1 MLCFGASPSVSSVFL
16 IRIVAFMDSS
26 AVLNLV
32 GNSCYFALAAVA
44 LWGIYFVV
52 LVITR
57 VGRKR
62 FKTEEAQDAF
72 LDSIEPDLRRGDFDA
87 VISACEGD
95 TKALPMMVVFAC
107 KNRIFGFN
115 KVRQLTLDRF
125 QRDVIADLDYS
136 IAWIITVIKTAPM
149 LGLFGTVMGM
159 MGAFGKLN
167 SAANVS
173 PSELAGDIR
182 VALETTAIGLSIA
195 VPLVM
200 AMASIT
206 NRIRHMQDLVASGLT
221 RVLEAYKVGLAQEQR
236 RSRHSA

>member
-1 MLCFGASPSVSSVFL
+1 MDKTALLNFVSN
-16 IRIVAFMDSS
+16 A
-26 AVLNLV
+26 
-32 GNSCYFALAAVA
+32 CYVALAVVA

-57 VGRKR
+57 IGSKR
-62 FKTEEAQDAF
+62 FKTEEAQDSF
-72 LDSIEPDLRRGDFDA
+72 LDSIETDLKRGDFDA

-95 TKALPMMVVFAC
+95 TRALPMMLVYAC

-125 QRDVIADLDYS
+125 QRDVISDLDYS
-136 IAWIITVIKTAPM
+136 IAWIVTVIKTAPM

-167 SAANVS
+167 SAANMN
-173 PSELAGDIR
+173 PQDLAGDIR
-182 VALETTAIGLSIA
+182 TALETTAIGLTIA

-200 AMASIT
+200 AMASIS
-206 NRIRHMQDLVASGLT
+206 NRIQHMQDLVASGLT
-221 RVLEAYKVGLAQEQR
+221 RVFEAYKVGLARDEQR
-236 RSRHSA
+236 RSRQST